1 MWSIFFGSL
10 AAIGLGGH
18 LASRCIKTR
27 RAQEE
32 APQRLFG
39 AASAIFDESHF
50 EATGSVGYPQL
61 VGNYRGHFVQ
71 VRPVIDTLA
80 VRKLPSL
87 WLLVTIPTPLPL
99 TATFDLMMRPAGPM
113 TFSNFERLPVTLA
126 HLPDFPELCVVR
138 TDDPA
143 QLPPF
148 CLIAPHLGIFAD
160 PHGKELLITPKGLRI
175 VWQLGEAERG
185 RYGVFRQ
192 VEFGEVRLAPGLLQT
207 ILDRLIAIQ
216 QAVIQWKE
224 ASFHE

>member
-1 MWSIFFGSL
+1 
-10 AAIGLGGH
+10 
-18 LASRCIKTR
+18 
-27 RAQEE
+27 
-32 APQRLFG
+32 
-39 AASAIFDESHF
+39 
-50 EATGSVGYPQL
+50 
-61 VGNYRGHFVQ
+61 
-71 VRPVIDTLA
+71 
-80 VRKLPSL
+80 
-87 WLLVTIPTPLPL
+87 
-99 TATFDLMMRPAGPM
+99 MRPAGPM

-160 PHGKELLITPKGLRI
+160 PYGKELLITPKGLRM

-216 QAVIQWKE
+216 QAIIQWKE